1 MRTEQVWDKWMLYD
15 DDGFVSGID
24 PNAPDDVKKA
34 YQDYLA
40 DLEAETAG
48 GGCIAK

>member
-1 MRTEQVWDKWMLYD
+1 MRTEQIWDKWMLYD

-34 YQDYLA
+34 YQEHLA
-40 DLEAETAG
+40 DLEAEAD